1 MYWTF
6 ILLVC
11 FSVTFARQI
20 NFGSLQSILY
30 NRFDRAAIFGDS
42 TSDTGNVYDLT
53 DDTWPI
59 SPPYYNGR
67 YCNGPNW
74 ADSLSVS
81 LKYNYAY
88 GSATTDNNF
97 VPGYAKLNTVLVP
110 GILQQVD
117 QYLNDPKGYFALDRI
132 IHIIW
137 GGANDVIANSTLA
150 ATPQL
155 IIQSLMQSV
164 TTLLA
169 AGAKHIIVF
178 NQEPFQNI
186 PQISQLNEPAQ
197 FTYLTNVVNNLT
209 NVSLQ
214 TIQAANPSASIYL
227 FDLHSLITNLLAN
240 PPSPVNNTV
249 GFCWNAINIT
259 TVGIYCSDPSTYFF
273 IDKFHFTTLVQ
284 KQLAAAVG
292 KFFQF
297 GFSPSPS
304 NYFYAY

>member
-11 FSVTFARQI
+11 FSVTFALQV
-20 NFGSLQSILY
+20 NFGPPLSVLS
-30 NRFDRAAIFGDS
+30 NRFGNAAIFGDS

-53 DDTWPI
+53 IFTWPI
-59 SPPYYNGR
+59 SPPYYIGR

-74 ADSLSVS
+74 ADDLNV
-81 LKYNYAY
+81 LVKYNYAY

-110 GILQQVD
+110 GILQQVN
-117 QYLNDPKGYFALDRI
+117 QYLTDFQFSGAIPNTV
-132 IHIIW
+132 HIIW
-137 GGANDVIANSTLA
+137 GGANDAIAKPALA

-155 IIQSLMQSV
+155 IVQSLMQSV

-169 AGAKHIIVF
+169 GHAKTIIVF

-186 PQISQLNEPAQ
+186 PQNSELNELAQ
-197 FTYLTNVVNNLT
+197 FTYLTTVVNNLISE
-209 NVSLQ
+209 SLQ

-227 FDLHSLITNLLAN
+227 FDLHSLITNLLLN
-240 PPSPVNNTV
+240 PPSPVTNTV
-249 GFCWNAINIT
+249 GFCWNAVNT
-259 TVGIYCSDPSTYFF
+259 ATVGIYCSDANTYFF
-273 IDKFHFTTLVQ
+273 VDKFHFSAPVQ
-284 KQLAAAVG
+284 QALAAAVSQ
-292 KFFQF
+292 FFQS